1 MTNEAKQHF
10 GLVTIVI
17 MLAFV
22 KWDSELLIIYFMLYT
37 D

>member
-22 KWDSELLIIYFMLYT
+22 KWDSEFPLPPRS
-37 D
+37 